1 MAEAKCKYY
10 KQKKQ
15 VSYDNGV
22 TWADVIP
29 YEYQQGGLYERAS
42 KSCGGYLLYRGTYG
56 DKVLKEYYYDGC
68 GCCPPGECNIVI
80 TETNYVEG
88 PPKSGLTSVVIGFFV
103 DTIFAGTFDYC
114 TNLKRINSDID
125 GVANIPNSVIN
136 IGGGA
141 FRACTSLTSVRL
153 PNELTNLEGYTF
165 SHCDSLTSVTI
176 PDSVKYIGSYAFNAC
191 SSLTSVGPKGS
202 GASVE
207 IPSGVTEIL
216 DGTFAYCDS
225 LTSVTIPDSVTSI
238 SEKGDENGAFAY
250 CSSLTSV
257 GPKGSGASVEIP
269 SSVSTINDLTF
280 NECTNLTS
288 VIIPDTVM
296 YIGDNAFYDCIGL
309 TSVAIG
315 SGVTHI
321 GDEAFNYFYND
332 DIVEIK
338 SIVINAINPPS
349 IPNNSH
355 TIFPNSKWDRLNC
368 PIFVPCESINT
379 YKVQNEWQRYA
390 SRIFGIS
397 PCGIYRWLNIDP
409 IIDYYCE
416 GNTKYFKQQKEVS
429 YDNGLTWQYII
440 PYEYQKGEVAEE
452 CSVGC
457 GCESPDAK
465 IKFAAIY
472 SDGSKYVLECNDSST
487 LTSFETNPS
496 GYERSAMTSAVIG
509 DCVTNIGNNAF
520 KNCSGLT
527 NLTIPDSVTNISDN
541 AFNNCSGLTSVEI
554 GSGVTAIG
562 NGAFSGCSSL
572 RHITIPDSVT
582 SIGDSAFWGCF
593 ELITITI
600 GSGITYIGDLAF
612 KFCRKVRSMFIS
624 ATTPPTVKSWETF
637 DYTSMRYYVPCESLE
652 AYKATDVWKTK
663 SIYCQPEAIYRWL
676 NINPS
681 ISYYCEGTTKY
692 VKQQKEVSYDNGITW
707 ADVIPYEYQK
717 GEVLEEM
724 SIDCSSTYRW
734 ANLDPTT
741 EYYCSGTTKMY
752 KQQKQYSTD
761 GGSTWHNVVPLEY
774 REGGVAETNSTDC
787 GYVFGGKLVAIYS
800 DGRTNE
806 VECNSNTEL
815 TSGETNPS
823 GYVVS
828 AMTSA
833 VIGDCVTSIG
843 WYAFSGCSN
852 LSSIEIS
859 SGVTTIGNSAFFDC
873 SSLTSVNI
881 PDSVTSIG
889 GYAFSNCS
897 SLTSV
902 TIGSGVTN
910 IYRLAFASCRSL
922 ISVTIPNNVTDIWDY
937 AFNHCRSLTSIT
949 CLATTPPFLASNVF
963 DDTNNCPIYVPA
975 ESVDAYKTATN
986 WSRYASR
993 ITCVPT
999 FEGKW
1004 LATYSNGD
1012 TSSAEC
1018 DSSSAITSGEITK
1031 ENLVQIEIGDC
1042 VTSIGYNAFSHCG
1055 SLRNATIGENVTSIG
1070 SNAFYD
1076 CYSLESI
1083 TCHATTPPAFGSN
1096 MLSSTNNCPIYVPEE
1111 SVNTYKAAI
1120 GWRDYASRIQP
1131 IT

>member
-10 KQKKQ
+10 KLKKQ

-29 YEYQQGGLYERAS
+29 YEYQQGDLYERAS
-42 KSCGGYLLYRGTYG
+42 KSCGGYLLYRGIYG

-68 GCCPPGECNIVI
+68 GCCPPDDCNIAI
-80 TETNYVEG
+80 AETNYVEG
-88 PPKSGLTSVVIGFFV
+88 PPKSGLTSAVIGFFV
-103 DTIFAGTFDYC
+103 DTIHGGTFGDC
-114 TNLKRINSDID
+114 INLKRINSDID
-125 GVANIPNSVIN
+125 GVANIPDSVTT
-136 IGGGA
+136 IGNGA
-141 FRACTSLTSVRL
+141 FYRCKSLTNVRL
-153 PNELTNLEGYTF
+153 PNELTNLDVGVF
-165 SHCDSLTSVTI
+165 SHCYGLTSVTI
-176 PDSVKYIGSYAFNAC
+176 PDSVKYIGDEAFRAC
-191 SSLTSVGPKGS
+191 SSLTSIGPKGS

-216 DGTFAYCDS
+216 DGTFAFCTG
-225 LTSVTIPDSVTSI
+225 LTSVTIPDSVISI
-238 SEKGDENGAFAY
+238 SEKGDDDGAFIA
-250 CSSLTSV
+250 CTSLTSI

-269 SSVSTINDLTF
+269 YSVSTINDLTF
-280 NECTNLTS
+280 NECTSLTS
-288 VIIPDTVM
+288 VTIPDTVM
-296 YIGDNAFYDCIGL
+296 YIGDNAFYDCVGL
-309 TSVAIG
+309 TSVSIG

-338 SIVINAINPPS
+338 SIVVNAINPPK

-368 PIFVPCESINT
+368 PIFVPCESINV
-379 YKVQNEWQRYA
+379 YRKQNEWQRYA
-390 SRIFGIS
+390 SRIFGVS

-416 GNTKYFKQQKEVS
+416 SNTKYFKQQKEVS
-429 YDNGLTWQYII
+429 YDNGNTWQYII

-457 GCESPDAK
+457 GCETPDAK

-496 GYERSAMTSAVIG
+496 GHERSAMTSAVIG
-509 DCVTNIGNNAF
+509 DCVTNIGENAF
-520 KNCSGLT
+520 KNCSSLT

-541 AFNNCSGLTSVEI
+541 VFNNCSGLTSVEI

-562 NGAFSGCSSL
+562 NGAFSGCTSL

-582 SIGDSAFWGCF
+582 SIGDSAFYGCV

-600 GSGITYIGDLAF
+600 GSGITYIGDVAF
-612 KFCRKVRSMFIS
+612 KFCKKVRSMFIS

-652 AYKATDVWKTK
+652 AYKAADVWKTK

-692 VKQQKEVSYDNGITW
+692 IKQQKEVSYDNGITW
-707 ADVIPYEYQK
+707 TSVIPYEYQK

-734 ANLDPTT
+734 TNLDPTT
-741 EYYCSGTTKMY
+741 EYYCRGTTKMY

-774 REGGVAETNSTDC
+774 REGGVAKTNSTDC
-787 GYVFGGKLVAIYS
+787 GYGGKFVATYS

-806 VECNSNTEL
+806 VECNSSTKL
-815 TSGETNPS
+815 TSGETKPS

-833 VIGDCVTSIG
+833 VIGDCVTIIDFS
-843 WYAFSGCSN
+843 AFYGCSN
-852 LSSIEIS
+852 LTSIEIS
-859 SGVTTIGNSAFFDC
+859 SGVTAIRPSAFYDC
-873 SSLTSVNI
+873 SSLTSITI
-881 PDSVTSIG
+881 PSGVTMIG
-889 GYAFSNCS
+889 TYAFSNCT

-902 TIGSGVTN
+902 TIPDSVTD
-910 IYRLAFASCRSL
+910 IGRLAFSSCFGL
-922 ISVTIPNNVTDIWDY
+922 TSVTIGNSIRTISDS
-937 AFNHCRSLTSIT
+937 AFKFCTNLTSVT
-949 CLATTPPFLASNVF
+949 CLATTPPTLGSGVF
-963 DDTNNCPIYVPA
+963 DNTNDCPIYVPSQ
-975 ESVDAYKTATN
+975 SVSAYKSATN
-986 WSRYASR
+986 WR
-993 ITCVPT
+993 T
-999 FEGKW
+999 
-1004 LATYSNGD
+1004 
-1012 TSSAEC
+1012 
-1018 DSSSAITSGEITK
+1018 
-1031 ENLVQIEIGDC
+1031 
-1042 VTSIGYNAFSHCG
+1042 
-1055 SLRNATIGENVTSIG
+1055 
-1070 SNAFYD
+1070 
-1076 CYSLESI
+1076 
-1083 TCHATTPPAFGSN
+1083 
-1096 MLSSTNNCPIYVPEE
+1096 
-1111 SVNTYKAAI
+1111 
-1120 GWRDYASRIQP
+1120 YASRIQP
-1131 IT
+1131 IS